1 MNGIQKGWFPP
12 LPELSNRRSMVHVD
26 DLVKAIFLVVKDN
39 RSSKEIF
46 IVTDGVAYS
55 SRDIYEIMCKL
66 SGKAIPKWHVPR
78 FLFNLLGFISL
89 SLRYKMQ
96 KLFEDDYYSSE
107 KIKSIG

>member
-1 MNGIQKGWFPP
+1 
-12 LPELSNRRSMVHVD
+12 
-26 DLVKAIFLVVKDN
+26 
-39 RSSKEIF
+39 
-46 IVTDGVAYS
+46 
-55 SRDIYEIMCKL
+55 MCKL

-107 KIKSIG
+107 KIKSIGFLPDRSLKEMNETSF